1 MNTEAQKHR
10 VFNMYN
16 MRNCYLSRNYKN
28 MRSAGSK
35 AKTDME
41 RIWAEEGFVNLGL
54 AQTRSDNKVYS
65 FFRTLASVCT
75 LCFRI
80 RRGDVL
86 FLQYPFKKY
95 FAFVCNVAHRR
106 GARVVTLIHDL
117 GSFRRK
123 KLTVPQEIA
132 RLSHADAL
140 ITLNDAMAD
149 WLRAQ
154 GCQLPMTSLGIWD
167 YLSDARPVPRETMPA
182 PPYSVL
188 YAGSLVPREL
198 TLCAKPGATVRSSA
212 SMNLEEQFAL
222 MKEFYDRGQFVVRL
236 HTGDPCIYGAIQ
248 EQMNYFDRYGMS
260 YHITPGIS
268 SFQAAAAALRSQFT
282 IPEKVQSI
290 ILTRGEG
297 RTPMPEREKLHLL
310 AQSQSTM
317 CIFLSAGI
325 VEQVQAELLQAYP
338 PTTPVAVCYHLTWK
352 DERIFRG
359 NLGELA
365 KLVRDNHLTLTTL
378 IVVGD
383 AIDNREGLSRLY
395 ADEFKHL
402 YRH

>member
-65 FFRTLASVCT
+65 FFRTLASVCAM
-75 LCFRI
+75 CFHI

-95 FAFVCNVAHRR
+95 FAFVCHVAHRR

-154 GCQLPMTSLGIWD
+154 GCQLPTTSLGIWD

-188 YAGSLVPREL
+188 YAGSLGMRKNRFLYQLEHCLHSLSFHLYGNGFEVDKIQHPERFTYHGFVDSDQLIATAQGDFGLVWDGDSVSTCTGNFGEYL
-198 TLCAKPGATVRSSA
+198 RYNNPHKASLYIRCHLPLIVWDESGLAPFVRAHRIGICLHSLEDLEETLSRISPEEYAALYANVVQLSSA
-212 SMNLEEQFAL
+212 LGTGSMMRA
-222 MKEFYDRGQFVVRL
+222 
-236 HTGDPCIYGAIQ
+236 AI
-248 EQMNYFDRYGMS
+248 
-260 YHITPGIS
+260 HAP
-268 SFQAAAAALRSQFT
+268 L
-282 IPEKVQSI
+282 
-290 ILTRGEG
+290 LTHN
-297 RTPMPEREKLHLL
+297 K
-310 AQSQSTM
+310 
-317 CIFLSAGI
+317 
-325 VEQVQAELLQAYP
+325 
-338 PTTPVAVCYHLTWK
+338 
-352 DERIFRG
+352 
-359 NLGELA
+359 
-365 KLVRDNHLTLTTL
+365 
-378 IVVGD
+378 
-383 AIDNREGLSRLY
+383 
-395 ADEFKHL
+395 
-402 YRH
+402 